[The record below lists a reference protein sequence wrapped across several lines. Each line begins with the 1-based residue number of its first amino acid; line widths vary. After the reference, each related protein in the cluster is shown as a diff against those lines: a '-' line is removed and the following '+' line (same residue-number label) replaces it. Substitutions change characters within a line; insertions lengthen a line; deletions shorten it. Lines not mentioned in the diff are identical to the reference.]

1 MYVQSCFANL
11 ELLLFQRSRCRRR
24 SGNTLITE
32 LSQHYTNSHTHFVM
46 ASVNHMLLYSL
57 NLPRTKSGD
66 STAAGHQL
74 LLLPLH
80 LPLGQLK
87 NASFSDNATTY
98 RERVGS

>member
-1 MYVQSCFANL
+1 ML
-11 ELLLFQRSRCRRR
+11 
-24 SGNTLITE
+24 
-32 LSQHYTNSHTHFVM
+32 
-46 ASVNHMLLYSL
+46 NHSP

-80 LPLGQLK
+80 LPLGQSK

>member
-1 MYVQSCFANL
+1 ML
-11 ELLLFQRSRCRRR
+11 
-24 SGNTLITE
+24 
-32 LSQHYTNSHTHFVM
+32 
-46 ASVNHMLLYSL
+46 NHSS

>member
-1 MYVQSCFANL
+1 ML
-11 ELLLFQRSRCRRR
+11 
-24 SGNTLITE
+24 
-32 LSQHYTNSHTHFVM
+32 
-46 ASVNHMLLYSL
+46 NHSS

-87 NASFSDNATTY
+87 NVSVSDNATILQRKSWFLTVY
-98 RERVGS
+98 HSPEVKCSMTEQQ